1 MVDCGSFRAP
11 YRYEGIVNSCLR
23 FDNCQVKDLRPR
35 EIKKVLFGI
44 QFNDVEE

>member
-23 FDNCQVKDLRPR
+23 FDNCQVEDLRPR
-35 EIKKVLFGI
+35 EIKKVIFGI
-44 QFNDVEE
+44 RVNDVEE